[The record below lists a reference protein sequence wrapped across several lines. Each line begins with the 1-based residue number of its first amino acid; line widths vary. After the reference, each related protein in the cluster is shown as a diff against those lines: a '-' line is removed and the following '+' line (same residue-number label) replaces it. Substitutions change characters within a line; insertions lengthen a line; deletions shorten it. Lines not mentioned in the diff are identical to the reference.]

1 MISANVCISC
11 SNVYSY
17 ILIYEQ
23 VNCYSSSR
31 VHLPV
36 SASALSRLA
45 VVQRHSYRVA
55 YLRRARV
62 LVEFVGELG
71 SEGDDLVGDVRS
83 EDCRSRA
90 GRQHEQRQQ
99 RQPAP
104 LRRHSGPCENCSSPP
119 PPPPPFPPTV
129 ASVAADAA
137 LIAARDGAG
146 GREARTTRPSRVP
159 LRSEGAPL
167 VSLSVARVPCSCP
180 SP

>member
-83 EDCRSRA
+83 EDSRSRA
-90 GRQHEQRQQ
+90 GQHEQRQQ